1 MTSARSHPR
10 LSEEALTLIAA
21 RFKVLS
27 EPIRLKLIIALEEGE
42 RNVTELVEATGNTQT
57 NVSRQ
62 LQVLAEAGI
71 LSRRKAGVSVFYRI
85 ADPAI
90 FDLCRHVCGGLQR
103 EFRRKGEASKMFA
116 L

>member
-1 MTSARSHPR
+1 M
-10 LSEEALTLIAA
+10 SEEALTLIAA

-27 EPIRLKLIIALEEGE
+27 EPIRLKLILALEEGE

-62 LQVLAEAGI
+62 LQVLAEAGV
-71 LSRRKAGVSVFYRI
+71 LSRRKVGVSVFYRI
-85 ADPAI
+85 TDPAI

-103 EFRRKGEASKMFA
+103 EFRRKGEVSKLFA

>member
-1 MTSARSHPR
+1 MPSARSHLR
-10 LSEEALTLIAA
+10 LSDEALALIAA

-27 EPIRLKLIIALEEGE
+27 ETVRLKLIIALENGE
-42 RNVTELVEATGNTQT
+42 RNVTQLVEATGHTQT

-71 LSRRKAGVSVFYRI
+71 LSRRKCGVSVFYQI

-90 FDLCRHVCGGLQR
+90 FELCRHVCGGLQR
-103 EFRRKGEASKMFA
+103 DFRRRGAASKLFS